1 MLSDQERIALRDIE
15 ARMVADDPSWARAF
29 DVTAARV
36 ARQRAHETAF
46 HVVAAVVWTAMAVLM
61 VVAGA
66 PGPAVFFAALAG
78 LSAWMIRRLGR
89 PARTDT
95 AAA

>member
-15 ARMVADDPSWARAF
+15 ARVLAEDPSWARAF

-36 ARQRAHETAF
+36 ARQRAHEKAF
-46 HVVAAVVWTAMAVLM
+46 HLVAVVVWTAMAALM
-61 VVAGA
+61 VMAGA
-66 PGPAVFFAALAG
+66 PGPAMFFAALTG
-78 LSAWMIRRLGR
+78 LSVWMIRRLRR

-95 AAA
+95 PPA

>member
-1 MLSDQERIALRDIE
+1 MLSDQERTALRDIE
-15 ARMVADDPSWARAF
+15 ARVLAEDPSWARAF

-36 ARQRAHETAF
+36 ARRRAHESAF
-46 HVVAAVVWTAMAVLM
+46 HLVAVVVWTVMAALM

-78 LSAWMIRRLGR
+78 LSAWMIRRLRR

-95 AAA
+95 TAA